1 MMAANRIDAAVPP
14 DRFADAPSGPEA
26 AKTSRPVDKTA
37 KLAKRAENGCP
48 EERVNCKQRA
58 VARSGIPCHFEDH
71 HVTRVLTTS
80 R

>member
-1 MMAANRIDAAVPP
+1 MMPANRIDAAVPP

-48 EERVNCKQRA
+48 EERVNSSNAQSHG
-58 VARSGIPCHFEDH
+58 SGIPCHLEAH

-80 R
+80 H